1 MDATREIS
9 GIELTG
15 IELARAYYDDVVRPL
30 LDAWRPGLPHAA
42 ARLGSGSD
50 VLGLDD
56 TTSRDHDWGL
66 RLTLLVDAD
75 DVAAVDAHL
84 AGALPATYR
93 GLPTR
98 FATTWHPDVGHRVE
112 VATPGELA
120 RSRLGVDATKALEA
134 SEWFALTGQSVLEVT
149 AGAVFADGPGEL
161 TRLRE
166 RLRWYPDDV
175 WLQVLA
181 AEWERLGQEL
191 PFVGRTGARG
201 DDLGSRVL
209 AARLAGSLMRLGLL
223 LERRWPPYP
232 KWLGTAFSATPSGGA
247 AGGHLARALAAA
259 TWQERDG
266 ALAAACDAV
275 LERQREVGLPAPEGA
290 AAGPFF
296 DRPFHGVRDE
306 VAHALREAAGGVAA
320 DGASSRAVEQW
331 VDGVDVLMDP
341 ERGSRRFRR
350 PGSSRRA
357 PPRTRR
363 SRGT

>member
-1 MDATREIS
+1 MDATRE
-9 GIELTG
+9 TPG
-15 IELARAYYDDVVRPL
+15 IELARHYYADVVGPV

-56 TTSRDHDWGL
+56 ETSRDHDWGL

-84 AGALPATYR
+84 AGALPTSYR

-98 FATTWHPDVGHRVE
+98 FATTWHPAVRHQVE
-112 VATPGELA
+112 VATPGGFA
-120 RSRLGVDATKALEA
+120 RSRLGVDATRPLEPA
-134 SEWFALTGQSVLEVT
+134 DWFALTGQSVLEVT
-149 AGAVFADGPGEL
+149 AGAVFVDGPGEL
-161 TRLRE
+161 TALRD
-166 RLRWYPDDV
+166 RLRWYPHDV
-175 WLQVLA
+175 WLHVLA

-209 AARLAGSLMRLGLL
+209 AARLTGGLLRLGLL

-232 KWLGTAFSATPSGGA
+232 KWLGTAFAATPSGEA
-247 AGGHLARALAAA
+247 AGGHLARALAAT

-275 LERQREVGLPAPEGA
+275 LERQRAVGLPAPEGA
-290 AAGPFF
+290 ATGPFF
-296 DRPFHGVRDE
+296 DRPFHGLRD
-306 VAHALREAAGGVAA
+306 VAQTLRAATGTAA
-320 DGASSRAVEQW
+320 TPGAVEQW
-331 VDGVDVLMDP
+331 VDGVEVLRDP
-341 ERGSRRFRR
+341 DRRVRVSHALRPAGSR
-350 PGSSRRA
+350 
-357 PPRTRR
+357 
-363 SRGT
+363 